1 MEILKVENLCKTYG
15 KGEAQV
21 KALQNAGFS
30 MQKGEFAA
38 VVGESGSGKTTLL
51 NILAALD
58 KPTAGSVLL
67 NGKDITKISEKQL
80 AKFQYLSDELES
92 VTYPASQTEKVRITE
107 IEQEIGNL
115 LAKVP
120 EANKTVMEYIN
131 RQIEELDK
139 EKQVLQ
145 QKLVEQSTN
154 QVSRKMDKITN
165 YIAKWDEL
173 NNDDKQRVADILIDR
188 IDIDEDVI
196 EITWNI

>member
-1 MEILKVENLCKTYG
+1 
-15 KGEAQV
+15 
-21 KALQNAGFS
+21 
-30 MQKGEFAA
+30 MQMYLRTMFYRRHTIYADVFE
-38 VVGESGSGKTTLL
+38 
-51 NILAALD
+51 D
-58 KPTAGSVLL
+58 YVLHEM
-67 NGKDITKISEKQL
+67 KKQL
-80 AKFQYLSDELES
+80 AKFQYLSDELEE
-92 VTYPASQTEKVRITE
+92 VTQPASQVEKIRIAE

-131 RQIEELDK
+131 RRIEELDK
-139 EKQVLQ
+139 EKQSLQ

-154 QVSRKMDKITN
+154 QTSGKIDKITN

-173 NNDDKQRVADILIDR
+173 DNDDKQRVADILIDR